1 MFLPHHFTTGPVAQL
16 SQPLPHPWRSTEH
29 PFQLSLLE
37 DLGDGLSSPTIPIIL
52 HPFAH
57 SECFCSRISF
67 ALHTAPCGSPHL
79 VDAFSA
85 EAVAFR
91 YVSLKAAHR
100 DRLNTAKQFYQN

>member
-1 MFLPHHFTTGPVAQL
+1 MLLPHYCSTGL
-16 SQPLPHPWRSTEH
+16 TQPLPHPQRSTEH

-37 DLGDGLSSPTIPIIL
+37 EGCPPPPFPLSYN
-52 HPFAH
+52 PFAL
-57 SECFCSRISF
+57 SQRFCSRIPF

-85 EAVAFR
+85 EAAAFR